1 MIDSI
6 LKAFKSI
13 VKKPALLIPP
23 IVIPTL
29 LVALIFLFIE
39 PLANLLVEVL
49 FLENVP
55 ESPLFALPIHF
66 LAMYPIEILSVVLL
80 VFVFSVIWAA
90 TAFFYSKVAN
100 DLSAGGGSIGEA
112 LRATK
117 EAFGKI
123 VALIV
128 FFYVIGFFSA
138 ILLWLFMLLPATIG
152 FILSMLFAVL
162 LFYVFVKLSFTI
174 PAMAID
180 NLGVKEAL
188 AKSWVFTKKKFLSVI
203 IFLFV
208 VSVLSTFIL
217 RIEEAIETL
226 FSDEIITSILFLI
239 FWLFATVFSNLAVAF
254 YYLKKQFGK

>member
-1 MIDSI
+1 
-6 LKAFKSI
+6 
-13 VKKPALLIPP
+13 
-23 IVIPTL
+23 
-29 LVALIFLFIE
+29 
-39 PLANLLVEVL
+39 
-49 FLENVP
+49 
-55 ESPLFALPIHF
+55 
-66 LAMYPIEILSVVLL
+66 
-80 VFVFSVIWAA
+80 